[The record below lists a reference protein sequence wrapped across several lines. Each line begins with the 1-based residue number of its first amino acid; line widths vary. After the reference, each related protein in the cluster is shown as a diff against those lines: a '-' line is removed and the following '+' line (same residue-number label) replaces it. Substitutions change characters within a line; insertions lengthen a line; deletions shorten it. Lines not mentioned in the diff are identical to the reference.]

1 MKILFIGNSYT
12 FFNDMPAMLE
22 ALALENGNEIIQHS
36 VTKGGRHLYEN
47 LQDGDAYGEKIKEL
61 ITQNDYDVLILQEQ
75 SFFAIVDFDK
85 FVYGVKAL
93 KELVKAKRTI
103 LYSTWGRKTGSP
115 KLEELGLTSE
125 EMTEK
130 LTKAYISASS
140 ITNSEISPV
149 GTAFLKIARAMPET
163 DLYKPDLSHP
173 SYIGSAVGA
182 ICHYRAIFGKMPT
195 VTDSLDLGETER
207 KTLLSI
213 ISEAFD
219 EK

>member
-47 LQDGDAYGEKIKEL
+47 LQDNDVYGEKIKEL
-61 ITQNDYDVLILQEQ
+61 ISENDYDVLILQEQ

-85 FVYGVKAL
+85 FVFGVKAL
-93 KELVKAKRTI
+93 KELVGAQRTI

-115 KLEELGLTSE
+115 KLDELGLTSK

-130 LTKAYISASS
+130 LTKAYISAAR
-140 ITNSEISPV
+140 IVNSEISPV
-149 GTAFLKIARAMPET
+149 GKAFLQIAHIMPET
-163 DLYKPDLSHP
+163 DLYNTDLSHP
-173 SYIGSAVGA
+173 SYVGSAVAA

-195 VTDSLDLGETER
+195 ATASLNLGDIER
-207 KTLLSI
+207 DKLLSL

-219 EK
+219 EN